1 MLKAAN
7 LDSSHERLIKA
18 TITDLVYDDVRQ
30 KLIKVFAE
38 ESIEGDLKNSISSIK
53 IKAEPSF
60 YAKVIKMI
68 TNKRHQMKKG
78 YIIRS
83 SYRTVWLCFSAMP
96 FDHGDSAAVVFIVI
110 PNFIGKFTAIID
122 KKFIT

>member
-83 SYRTVWLCFSAMP
+83 SYRTVPSTMKDLFFEFFYFYSLFSRA
-96 FDHGDSAAVVFIVI
+96 FRRV
-110 PNFIGKFTAIID
+110 K
-122 KKFIT
+122 ITVK